1 MATPRQ
7 RTRRR
12 RHVRV
17 MRMRLVVPLLLLPTV
32 AAACRDTAPLAHDR
46 AVVPARAQAPAS
58 TGRSAPE
65 PSSTALRVCADP
77 NNLPF
82 SNHRGEGFENAL
94 AELVAGDLGVPVEY
108 TWWPQRRGFIRA
120 TLRAGVCDVV
130 MGVPHDFEL
139 AATTRPYYRSGYV
152 FVSRRDRHL
161 RLRSLDDP
169 RLRRLSIGLH
179 VIGDDYASVPPG
191 DALIARGIVDNLRG
205 YSIYGD
211 YARPNPPADLIAA
224 VERGEVDVAVAWG
237 PLAGYFAA
245 GSGGALE
252 VAPVAPAPGVPLR
265 FSISMGVRRGDTQ
278 LLGRLNEV
286 LERRGADVRALLDR
300 FHVPRLTGVG
310 RAARSDDL

>member
-1 MATPRQ
+1 
-7 RTRRR
+7 
-12 RHVRV
+12 
-17 MRMRLVVPLLLLPTV
+17 MRLAIPLLLLTV
-32 AAACRDTAPLAHDR
+32 TACRDAAPLAHDR
-46 AVVPARAQAPAS
+46 AAEPAPAHTPAS

-82 SNHRGEGFENAL
+82 SNDRGEGFENAL
-94 AELVAGDLGVPVEY
+94 AELVAAELDMPVEY

-152 FVSRRDRHL
+152 FVTRRDGHL
-161 RLRSLDDP
+161 RIRSLDDP

-224 VERGEVDVAVAWG
+224 VDRGEVDVAIAWG

-245 GSGGALE
+245 VTGGALE
-252 VAPVAPAPGVPLR
+252 VVPVAQAPGVPLR

-286 LERRGADVRALLDR
+286 LERRDADVRALLDR
-300 FHVPRLTGVG
+300 FHVPRLTGG
-310 RAARSDDL
+310 AAPARSDDL